1 MAAPSPFATLF
12 RHSKF
17 ASFDPAISQVYT
29 TYGGNAPRGHW
40 GLKRNLPLRRRNKFI
55 TAETIDSPEQQTEWS
70 NAESRARFI
79 RRWSEL
85 DVDVHVSATRIQNS
99 SQWHVDSEFAPL
111 TTEDGTPK
119 DAYRVGDR
127 TTAVP
132 NIHAMTNKEFTSYLK
147 KLRQL
152 RPAFKEYLRETHALP
167 KVRGKSL
174 YELAQIRES
183 DYHQRFIASK
193 TLETFNA
200 KHSRKIEPIPHRNG
214 GLLYSHPSALETVFT
229 SRSHPGI
236 ILQTTPYDR
245 HFRRMDQRLV
255 ASFAGL
261 YVTVRWRNKGGK
273 EPIFNMNEGINSEK
287 AQDSIANMRILTIP
301 ALLSVPKVV
310 GRHITGLNGAKLDV
324 EVTARTDFM
333 RPNPYQPGS
342 REYNSMEDVAERAAP
357 MRWLRQ
363 SASAKPSHYNPKFL
377 LDTLRQI
384 RDRPAVLV

>member
-1 MAAPSPFATLF
+1 MPSSFATLF

-29 TYGGNAPRGHW
+29 SYGGDAHRGHW

-55 TAETIDSPEQQTEWS
+55 TAQTIDSPEQQTEWS
-70 NAESRARFI
+70 NAESQARFI
-79 RRWSEL
+79 RRWNEL

-99 SQWHVDSEFAPL
+99 SQWRVDSEFAPL

-119 DAYRVGDR
+119 DAYWAGDR

-152 RPAFKEYLRETHALP
+152 RPAFKEYLRETLTLP
-167 KVRGKSL
+167 KLRRKSL
-174 YELAQIRES
+174 YELAQIRDS

-200 KHSRKIEPIPHRNG
+200 NHSRKIEPIPHRTG

-229 SRSHPGI
+229 TRSQPGI
-236 ILQTTPYDR
+236 ILKPTPYDR
-245 HFRRMDQRLV
+245 HFRRKDQPMV

-261 YVTVRWRNKGGK
+261 YVTVRNHNADGK
-273 EPIFNMNEGINSEK
+273 VPIFDMNEGIKSEK
-287 AQDSIANMRILTIP
+287 AQDSITNMRIVTIP
-301 ALLSVPKVV
+301 TLLSVPKVV
-310 GRHITGLNGAKLDV
+310 GRAITGLNGAKLDV
-324 EVTARTDFM
+324 EVTAQTDFM
-333 RPNPYQPGS
+333 RSNPYQPGS
-342 REYNSMEDVAERAAP
+342 REYNSMEDVAERITP
-357 MRWLRQ
+357 MKWQRH
-363 SASAKPSHYNPKFL
+363 SVPSKVSHYNTKVL
-377 LDTLRQI
+377 LDTLREI
-384 RDRPAVLV
+384 RERPRPVV